1 MSFYVDKVYIDRYE
15 SPSTKIQHLN
25 GFLCIFIG

>member
-15 SPSTKIQHLN
+15 SLTTKIQHLN
-25 GFLCIFIG
+25 SFLTIFTG